1 MTTNWDLAAVVFLSV
16 FEVKFDL
23 ELETSFH
30 STLLTNHQEEGDMLS
45 YFIPTQSIPLY
56 PFPFH
61 LFASSTSSLPSES
74 TLRPCSFAQHIIQS
88 AAQHI
93 FVFVFE
99 VVFEAPA
106 AHTCH
111 FFRPLLQ
118 MLWVGFIIS
127 LNKSHSP
134 LNMSYLIFSSGILSY
149 PPTNCVFIIYYEATA
164 NSNSLFIIII
174 LLYIFGPNWCLEVKT
189 LDAQQ
194 RPNIFGAVGNSA
206 LTEK

>member
-1 MTTNWDLAAVVFLSV
+1 
-16 FEVKFDL
+16 
-23 ELETSFH
+23 
-30 STLLTNHQEEGDMLS
+30 MLS
-45 YFIPTQSIPLY
+45 YFIPTKTIPLY
-56 PFPFH
+56 PSPFH

-134 LNMSYLIFSSGILSY
+134 LDSRQVLFYFSLFFLSCSS
-149 PPTNCVFIIYYEATA
+149 TNCVFIIMKPPPTLIHL
-164 NSNSLFIIII
+164 SLSLFCFTF
-174 LLYIFGPNWCLEVKT
+174 LSELMPWSENARCSTKTKYFWRSGKFSADWEVKVNK
-189 LDAQQ
+189 LSQEL
-194 RPNIFGAVGNSA
+194 
-206 LTEK
+206 LTQYVIVCI

>member
-1 MTTNWDLAAVVFLSV
+1 
-16 FEVKFDL
+16 
-23 ELETSFH
+23 
-30 STLLTNHQEEGDMLS
+30 MLS
-45 YFIPTQSIPLY
+45 YFIPTKTIPLY
-56 PFPFH
+56 PSPFH

-134 LNMSYLIFSSGILSY
+134 LDSRQVLFYFSLFFLSCSS
-149 PPTNCVFIIYYEATA
+149 TNCVFIIMKPPPTLIHL
-164 NSNSLFIIII
+164 SLSLFCFTFFVRIDA
-174 LLYIFGPNWCLEVKT
+174 LKWKRSMLNKDQIFL
-189 LDAQQ
+189 AQWEIQ
-194 RPNIFGAVGNSA
+194 RWLRSKS
-206 LTEK
+206 E

>member
-1 MTTNWDLAAVVFLSV
+1 
-16 FEVKFDL
+16 
-23 ELETSFH
+23 
-30 STLLTNHQEEGDMLS
+30 MLS
-45 YFIPTQSIPLY
+45 YFIPTKTIPLY
-56 PFPFH
+56 PSPFH

-134 LNMSYLIFSSGILSY
+134 LDSRQVLFYFSLFFLSCSS
-149 PPTNCVFIIYYEATA
+149 TNCVFIIYYEATA
-164 NSNSLFIIII
+164 NSNSSLIIII
-174 LLYIFGPNWCLEVKT
+174 LVYIFCPNWCLEVKT